1 MNIQEQFKAEFDKA
15 FRWLELATD
24 RARAL
29 QDDLE
34 WTSELLEG
42 PLYNILTKGNCNY
55 IFRDM
60 KWKFHGVRTV
70 EDFRR
75 WVAGLAGD
83 FRKVVEGFEV
93 AEPAEVEDRARLL
106 EKAEA
111 MQRAAELAYQIQN
124 EQ

>member
-75 WVAGLAGD
+75 WAAGFAGD
-83 FRKVVEGFEV
+83 FRKDVEGFEA
-93 AEPAEVEDRARLL
+93 AEPAEAEDRARLL
-106 EKAEA
+106 EQAEA
-111 MQRAAELAYQIQN
+111 MQRAAELAYQIQK